1 MNKKMLFQL
10 AILPLLFTACN
21 LQKKKDLVTEASR
34 SYLPM
39 QIGNYW
45 KNNEQNYTEI
55 QDTLKINGETYY
67 KFYSLIGGDAIS
79 ITYMRIDKDNQ
90 LWESYPSQPHSKY
103 LKARF
108 NGKVNESF
116 FTLNDKSVNDNKVT
130 ITEKT
135 DKKMTFSYEMIY
147 HPNLKGQP
155 NAVSY
160 IKGQGF
166 DGDWNSL
173 KINGVIIK

>member
-1 MNKKMLFQL
+1 MNKK
-10 AILPLLFTACN
+10 AILQLLFLPLFFAACTTSSKN
-21 LQKKKDLVTEASR
+21 TNVEAPKSF
-34 SYLPM
+34 LPM

-45 KNNEQNYTEI
+45 KNDPQNYTEI
-55 QDTLKINGETYY
+55 LDTVKINGETYY
-67 KFYSLIGGDAIS
+67 KFYSLVGGDAIS
-79 ITYMRIDKDNQ
+79 ISYLRIDKENQ
-90 LWESYPSQPHSKY
+90 LWESSPSEPNFKY

-108 NGKVNESF
+108 NGKVNDTF

-130 ITEKT
+130 IIEKT
-135 DKKMTFSYEMIY
+135 DKKMTFSYDMVH

-166 DGDWNSL
+166 EGNWKGL